1 MDSKRTYV
9 YNVVLRENDVCPQ
22 GELLTDKELERMKQ
36 HNPRRDWP
44 KVAKA
49 KVYAESCYI
58 SFGVRF
64 GRVKQYLNTSETIF
78 KYGRI
83 MENNKSQF
91 KRTGVLH
98 GGAECIEIQ
107 ISHSG
112 DAARYVS
119 TIMFTVRDPEVTRG
133 RWQEIRYSKRNGYAY
148 IVKYGKRLY
157 LYKFL
162 RIY

>member
-1 MDSKRTYV
+1 
-9 YNVVLRENDVCPQ
+9 
-22 GELLTDKELERMKQ
+22 
-36 HNPRRDWP
+36 
-44 KVAKA
+44 
-49 KVYAESCYI
+49 
-58 SFGVRF
+58 
-64 GRVKQYLNTSETIF
+64 
-78 KYGRI
+78 

-98 GGAECIEIQ
+98 DGAECVEIQ

-133 RWQEIRYSKRNGYAY
+133 RWQEIRYSKR
-148 IVKYGKRLY
+148 LY
-157 LYKFL
+157 LHKFL

>member
-1 MDSKRTYV
+1 
-9 YNVVLRENDVCPQ
+9 
-22 GELLTDKELERMKQ
+22 
-36 HNPRRDWP
+36 
-44 KVAKA
+44 
-49 KVYAESCYI
+49 
-58 SFGVRF
+58 
-64 GRVKQYLNTSETIF
+64 
-78 KYGRI
+78 

-98 GGAECIEIQ
+98 DGAECTEIQ

-119 TIMFTVRDPEVTRG
+119 TIKFTVRDPEVTRG

-157 LYKFL
+157 LHKFL

>member
-1 MDSKRTYV
+1 MNKRKQIITDVLLNDNFSNVQESMNTLGFTKLQQYV
-9 YNVVLRENDVCPQ
+9 DYLDDC
-22 GELLTDKELERMKQ
+22 
-36 HNPRRDWP
+36 
-44 KVAKA
+44 
-49 KVYAESCYI
+49 YSCVTI
-58 SFGVRF
+58 S
-64 GRVKQYLNTSETIF
+64 

-119 TIMFTVRDPEVTRG
+119 TIKFTVRDPEVTRG

-157 LYKFL
+157 LHKFL

>member
-1 MDSKRTYV
+1 
-9 YNVVLRENDVCPQ
+9 
-22 GELLTDKELERMKQ
+22 
-36 HNPRRDWP
+36 
-44 KVAKA
+44 
-49 KVYAESCYI
+49 
-58 SFGVRF
+58 
-64 GRVKQYLNTSETIF
+64 
-78 KYGRI
+78 

-91 KRTGVLH
+91 KRTGFLH
-98 GGAECIEIQ
+98 DGAECIEIQ

-157 LYKFL
+157 LHKFL